1 MTKIKRTEKP
11 AKTFE
16 EKTSE
21 EKIKTMQQLSK
32 EIEATGAKSIMKTSK
47 GGKKAGNVSFGQCL
61 VYEYDKDP
69 VSNEIA
75 KRVDS
80 KDISDMRDEKTK
92 MRDLLQE
99 QENKQL
105 AEFKR
110 VQDMMNQ
117 KTGQSK
123 SDSPDKFKS
132 SASAADKVED
142 SIAESASLS
151 QSHEKRRDRPTESYD
166 TDTFEEASASKEKG
180 GINYWPGKAAMDASE
195 SMSTSKPAGDA
206 EIFSTDAMEEYM
218 RKQAA
223 KKGGGLSS
231 APPAPA
237 KTETAKKDFSES
249 SDKYTDEDFE
259 SMSKSQSQLTSAGL
273 PKVGGPKPA
282 ALSTFSGQTRIA

>member
-1 MTKIKRTEKP
+1 LFGAAAASTADDPYNIPIDLTKIKRAEKP

-32 EIEATGAKSIMKTSK
+32 DIEATGAKSIMKTSIAK
-47 GGKKAGNVSFGQCL
+47 GAKKAAVGGVSFGQCL

-69 VSNEIA
+69 TSNSIA

-110 VQDMMNQ
+110 LQELMNK
-117 KTGQSK
+117 KTNEK
-123 SDSPDKFKS
+123 KESPDKFKS
-132 SASAADKVED
+132 SAAAADKVED

-151 QSHEKRRDRPTESYD
+151 QSVDKKKDRPTESYD
-166 TDTFEEASASKEKG
+166 TDTFEEASGSKEKS
-180 GINYWPGKAAMDASE
+180 GINYWPGKAAMDVSDSVSA
-195 SMSTSKPAGDA
+195 SKPAGET
-206 EIFSTDAMEEYM
+206 EIFSTDAMEQYM
-218 RKQAA
+218 KMQAA
-223 KKGGGLSS
+223 KKTGGTSS

-237 KTETAKKDFSES
+237 KTEAQKKDFSES

-259 SMSKSQSQLTSAGL
+259 SMSKS
-273 PKVGGPKPA
+273 
-282 ALSTFSGQTRIA
+282 